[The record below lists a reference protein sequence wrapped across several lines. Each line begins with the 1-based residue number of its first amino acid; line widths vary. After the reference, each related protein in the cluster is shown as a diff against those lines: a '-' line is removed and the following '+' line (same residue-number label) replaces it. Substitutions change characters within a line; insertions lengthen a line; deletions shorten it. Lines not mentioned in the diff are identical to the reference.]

1 MKEVI
6 LEVVGLRVAPGQR
19 LASMLTIPVT
29 GVEMQLPIFLINGIH
44 SGPTLAVTAGIHGAE
59 YASVEAALR
68 LGRSLDPGQLSGQV
82 IVVPIANPSAFAARS
97 IYITPADGKN
107 LNRQFPGLAH
117 GTFTQVLAHW
127 LFTEIIAQSDAYVDL
142 HGGDMIEAL
151 VPFVLHYRS
160 DDVQVDEASARLAR
174 AFGIR
179 YILQGSTPGSTYAA
193 ASQAG
198 IPAVLAEAGGQG
210 IWNEETVG
218 ILSNGLA
225 RVLAHSGMLDSSLA
239 PAEEVVD
246 LDRWAWLRA
255 DVDGLFYPIVDVGE
269 TVVTGQNLG
278 RVADVFGATLQQLN
292 APLDGV
298 ILFLVSS
305 LAMNSGDPLLAI
317 AA

>member
-1 MKEVI
+1 MKEMV
-6 LEVVGLRVAPGQR
+6 LEVAGLKASPGQR
-19 LASMLTIPVT
+19 LASTLTIPVA
-29 GVEMQLPIFLINGIH
+29 GVEVQLPIFLINGVH

-68 LGRSLDPGQLSGQV
+68 LGRSLDPGQLHGQV
-82 IVVPIANPSAFAARS
+82 IVAPIANPSAFAARS

-107 LNRQFPGLAH
+107 LNRQFPGLAQ

-127 LFTEIIAQSDAYVDL
+127 LFTEIIAKGDAYVDL

-160 DDVQVDEASARLAR
+160 DDASVNEASARLAH

-179 YILQGSTPGSTYAA
+179 YILQGSTPGSTYVA
-193 ASQAG
+193 ASKAG

-210 IWNEETVG
+210 VWNEETVG
-218 ILSNGLA
+218 ILSNGLS
-225 RVLAHSGMLDSSLA
+225 RVLAQLGMLDSPLA
-239 PAEEVVD
+239 PVEEVVE

-255 DVDGLFYPIVDVGE
+255 DVDGVFYPAVDVGA

-292 APLDGV
+292 APLGGV
-298 ILFLVSS
+298 VLFLVSS
-305 LAMNSGDPLLAI
+305 LAMNRGDPLLAI
-317 AA
+317 AD